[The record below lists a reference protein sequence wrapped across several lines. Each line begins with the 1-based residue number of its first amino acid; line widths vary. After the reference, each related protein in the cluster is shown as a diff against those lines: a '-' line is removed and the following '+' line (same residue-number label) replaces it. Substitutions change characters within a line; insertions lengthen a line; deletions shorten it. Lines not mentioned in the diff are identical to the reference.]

1 MGVVPPIGFSPEQT
15 QDYFLAAQ
23 PYLSSRIMDL
33 TIAAPNF
40 MSELPAM
47 EEFPLGQGTTFQQL
61 VYRGQ
66 MPQIERGFDAWKARS
81 QDSGC
86 DPCANDCAYNWTQF
100 GGSGLDRKI
109 AKIMDRDFKSN
120 AFCVREIQ
128 TTANFNEVMSQIV
141 LNLYRQIAFFKE
153 FNVAQNFLTSI
164 AKKTMIDSTGFKF
177 NPEDPYVYR
186 NVGTAT
192 LGRLSIQAMTKLY
205 EWMRRE
211 PSVIPFDIQ
220 NGAPLYAIMASDEL
234 LQDVYR
240 VDTELRQDIRFSGFA
255 DANVTR
261 YNFLSSFRGMFLQA
275 PILYP
280 RRFTLNA
287 DADPVEVLPFVN
299 GVPAE
304 RGSYTA
310 NNPAYD
316 AAPYE
321 EVILTGRSPFKVL
334 FQQTASSVGGGTS
347 FGPEFS
353 FMNNWMWINVL
364 TDNDP
369 FRRSGFY
376 ATSASIALAPQYS
389 EGVIGLL
396 VARPSYLAV
405 AQFNPITAC
414 PPTPPTCNN
423 AVPDVTCPCPIVLSA
438 TPDPFVASAWNIE
451 LATPIDVEAEDPISF
466 VLQSGTTIDGEVV
479 QVNAAG
485 TLVQVTLPDTFTS
498 ETCNQVI
505 EVECEAVGAC
515 SSEVSQAGAC
525 SGSVINTIDV
535 PLQTPIVATTVGNV
549 VTGFFADGSTKNLT
563 VVSVSS
569 DGIWRFSFTGTI
581 CDLGGLYRVCVPTST
596 NAACPACSGT
606 VTACSDE

>member
-1 MGVVPPIGFSPEQT
+1 MSIVPPNGFNPVNN

-23 PYLSSRIMDL
+23 PYLSSKIMDL
-33 TIAAPNF
+33 TVQAPNF
-40 MSELPAM
+40 MSELPKM
-47 EEFPLGQGTTFQQL
+47 EEFPLGQGTTYQQL

-66 MPQIERGFDAWKARS
+66 MPQIERGFDSWKSRAN
-81 QDSGC
+81 DAGC
-86 DPCANDCAYNWTQF
+86 DPCANDCAYNWTNF

-109 AKIMDRDFKSN
+109 AKIMDRDFKSS

-128 TTANFNEVMSQIV
+128 TTANFMEVMDQIV
-141 LNLYRQIAFFKE
+141 QNLYRQIAFFKE
-153 FNVAQNFLTSI
+153 FNIAQNFLTGI
-164 AKKTMIDSTGFKF
+164 AKKAMIDSGGFKF
-177 NPEDPYVYR
+177 NPQNPYVYR
-186 NVGTAT
+186 NVGSAV

-211 PSVIPFDIQ
+211 PSVIPFDVQ

-240 VDTELRQDIRFSGFA
+240 VDNELRQDIRFSGFA

-280 RRFTLNA
+280 RRFTLNGA
-287 DADPVEVLPFVN
+287 GDPVEVLPFVN

-304 RGSYTA
+304 RGTYTA

-334 FQQTASSVGGGTS
+334 YQQTAASVGGGTS

-353 FMNNWMWINVL
+353 FLNNWMWVNVQ

-369 FRRSGFY
+369 FRRQGWY

-396 VARPSYLAV
+396 VARPSYLSV

-414 PPTPPTCNN
+414 PPTQPSCGNQVP
-423 AVPDVTCPCPIVLSA
+423 AVECPCPIVLSA
-438 TPDPFVASAWNIE
+438 TPDAFLADTWNIE

-466 VLQSGTTIDGEVV
+466 VLQSGVSIEGEVV

-485 TLVQVTLPDTFTS
+485 TLVQVTLPDTFTAD
-498 ETCNQVI
+498 TCNQVI
-505 EVECEAVGAC
+505 EVECETLGAC
-515 SSEVSQAGAC
+515 SSEVTQAGAC
-525 SGSVINTIDV
+525 SGAVANTIDV
-535 PLQTPIVATTVGNV
+535 PLSTPIRATTVGNV
-549 VTGFFADGSTKNLT
+549 VTGYFADGTTKALT
-563 VVSVSS
+563 VVSVST
-569 DGIWRFSFTGTI
+569 DGIWRFSFTGEI
-581 CDLGGLYRVCVPTST
+581 CALGGLYKVCVPPST
-596 NAACPACSGT
+596 DASCPACEAT
-606 VTACSDE
+606 LTPCSDE